1 MTIVDAVLDALYL
14 SNTSMAKVRT
24 LASWYSIILEER
36 MVSRVVDFV
45 LSDKSLDEPSWVTA
59 LNLYERG
66 ISESTH
72 P

>member
-1 MTIVDAVLDALYL
+1 
-14 SNTSMAKVRT
+14 
-24 LASWYSIILEER
+24 